1 MISLFLT
8 CTAVLFLQTRI
19 AVWNDKN
26 LPADAIPV
34 IRSWPGTPQIVTNKM
49 CDLLAKRYSCR
60 AYFRV
65 DILAIMKADACRYM
79 ALYNFGGEY
88 ADLDVQFLK
97 PLKNCTG
104 LCVGHEYQPFDKRR
118 DFANYFMAV
127 DSANNPCLKKAVT
140 LCCNRL
146 ASVVI
151 DFNSDPHLVHN
162 SCGPS
167 AFTES
172 IRSCASVMSHA
183 QLKSHVAHHVA
194 SVNWKQNYPSWVK
207 ERKAIAGWSS
217 VYQH

>member
-34 IRSWPGTPQIVTNKM
+34 IRSWPGTPRIVTNKM

-65 DILAIMKADACRYM
+65 DILATMKADACRYM
-79 ALYNFGGEY
+79 ALYDFGGEY

-104 LCVGHEYQPFDKRR
+104 LCVGHEYQPSDKRR

-127 DSANNPCLKKAVT
+127 GSANNSCLKKAVT

-146 ASVVI
+146 ASVAI
-151 DFNSDPHLVHN
+151 DFVGSEQ
-162 SCGPS
+162 ST
-167 AFTES
+167 AFGTNLLRKGGKYIIVGLYGGE
-172 IRSCASVMSHA
+172 
-183 QLKSHVAHHVA
+183 LKL
-194 SVNWKQNYPSWVK
+194 PLPLIPIM
-207 ERKAIAGWSS
+207 ERGVQGS
-217 VYQH
+217 YTN